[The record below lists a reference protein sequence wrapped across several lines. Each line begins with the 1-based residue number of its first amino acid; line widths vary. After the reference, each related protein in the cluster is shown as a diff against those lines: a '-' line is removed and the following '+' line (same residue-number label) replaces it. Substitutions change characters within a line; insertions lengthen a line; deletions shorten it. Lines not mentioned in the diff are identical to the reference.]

1 MEKKNSWGTLD
12 GMQEKKKVMLY
23 NFQTKEL
30 VEEKVPM
37 ANSLYFIYQGDSLS
51 ATLGRKLLS
60 GNAFCSKV
68 AGFWMKTK
76 WSKRYIPSF
85 IKAHQIEMED
95 FEAKEYTSFDD
106 FFVRK
111 LKDGAR
117 PIDPQRII
125 APCDGKHLFYDDLSQ
140 KNSFFVK
147 GQELSLSK
155 LLGDENLASIYQGGK
170 MIISRLAPPDY
181 HRYHFPADVTLNKV
195 THIPGSLFSVS
206 PIALRQMVHVLTENK
221 RMLVEMSSEKYGN
234 ILQVVIGATCVG
246 SMHIT
251 AEIGHKYAKG
261 EELGYFSFGGSMVIT
276 LFQKGS
282 CTFHEQL
289 TTQTESFT
297 EVMLHMGDGIEK
309 T

>member
-1 MEKKNSWGTLD
+1 
-12 GMQEKKKVMLY
+12 MLY
-23 NFQTKEL
+23 DYRTGET

-37 ANSLYFIYQGDSLS
+37 SGSLYFIYQGDSFS
-51 ATLGRKLLS
+51 ASLGRKLLS
-60 GNAFCSKV
+60 GNAFSSKA

-85 IKAHQIEMED
+85 IQTHNIKMED
-95 FEAKEYTSFDD
+95 FEEKDYTSFDD

-117 PIDPQRII
+117 PIDGGSII
-125 APCDGKHLFYDDLSQ
+125 APCDGKHLFYNDLSK

-147 GQELSLSK
+147 GQELSLSR
-155 LLGDENLASIYQGGK
+155 LLSDANLTSIYKDGS

-181 HRYHFPADVTLNKV
+181 HRYHFPADITLNKV

-206 PIALRQMVHVLTENK
+206 PIALRQMVNVLTENK
-221 RMLVEMSSEKYGN
+221 RMLVEMTSKKYGN

-246 SMHIT
+246 TMHVT

-276 LFQKGS
+276 LFQKNS
-282 CTFHEQL
+282 IQFKDDLIEQ
-289 TTQTESFT
+289 TNNFT
-297 EVMLHMGDGIEK
+297 EVLLNMGDGIEK
-309 T
+309 I